1 MQLYADYN
9 FFLWLAALSVP
20 AIVLGILEKPIQYY
34 GMLAT
39 AVMLWLMLGSN
50 LPALAYMLLFVV
62 CEYAIIRAY
71 LCLRARGNKSRKLYW
86 LFLMLSISPLTTYK
100 LLGLSGNPHHIL
112 GFIGISYMT
121 FKAAQIVIEIYDGLI
136 KEVRPFEY
144 AYLLLFFPTILSGPI
159 DRSRRFSK
167 DLQKKVSRTEYL
179 ELLGDGIYKILLGM
193 VYKMVIAALLY
204 FAMNQLGMG
213 RDILSVIIYYYAYG
227 FYLFFDFA
235 GYSLMAI
242 GTGYIFGI
250 RVPDNF
256 NRPFISRNINEF
268 WNRWHITL
276 SHWLRDY
283 VFSRITMACMRTSLR
298 KNRTMIAVIAFMINM
313 TLMGCWHGLTS
324 YYIIYGLY
332 HGVLLSC
339 YEIVRRKAIYKKYA
353 GKRWFAFLEWF
364 VTLHLVLFGFFI
376 FSGRLNALI

>member
-242 GTGYIFGI
+242 GTGYVFGV

-283 VFSRITMACMRTSLR
+283 VFSRITMACMRTGLR